1 MSIESYKEAL
11 KSGQRAY
18 RHDIFHG
25 RYPYLPALDDFISQL
40 DIVTELSLGLAEIPL
55 EKVVGTRTAGRKE
68 SFASNF
74 MPLLDSESE
83 FALKWSNLYDSLQ
96 DSGLRDPVKAYEYMD
111 RYYILEGN
119 KRVSVMKFLGAVS
132 IPATV
137 VRMVPRPNDSRE
149 NRLYYEYMH
158 FYTLSQI
165 NYLEFSQPGSY
176 RKLQAALGKGPDESW
191 TDDEKLAFHSFYI
204 RFEDA
209 YRKKAG
215 SKLPMSVSDALL
227 VYLAVYP
234 YEISRNHMPS
244 TFKENM
250 AKSWDEFLAG
260 SEDNAVALSMNPE
273 GVRKKKLA
281 KLITTTTKAA
291 KVWDVAFIYDKTP
304 ETSAWTYSH
313 ELGRLHLQQKFPDK
327 IRTHVYQDVPV
338 WDEAASQAVIEQAAS
353 DGCQVIFTT
362 TPKLLNAS
370 FRAAVEY
377 SKVRILNCSVNTT
390 HPSIR
395 SYYARMYEVKFLI
408 GAAAGILCDNQT
420 IGYVADY
427 PIYGATANI
436 NAFALGVKMT
446 NPCAKV
452 QLEWSKVKGDSS
464 LDKLKRRGV
473 RFISDKDILVPQDET
488 REFGLYFDSI
498 RGEGSA
504 QENLAV
510 PVWHWGVFYEL
521 LLRSVFSGAWS
532 DDTPDDG
539 VKALNYWWGMSAG
552 VVDLI
557 CSDRMP
563 EGTRR
568 LLHLL
573 KNEICSG
580 SFHPFS
586 GTIRDQAGNYRHEG
600 DTPMLPEEIIEM
612 NCLVDNVVGTIPV
625 MDELEEGAKEIVRV
639 QGVNKTD
646 EGEPV

>member
-1 MSIESYKEAL
+1 MSIEAYKDAL
-11 KSGQRAY
+11 KMGQKAY
-18 RHDIFHG
+18 RYDITHG
-25 RYPYLPALDDFISQL
+25 RYPYLPALDDFIEQS
-40 DIVTELSLGLAEIPL
+40 DIVTELSLGLVEIPL
-55 EKVVGTRTAGRKE
+55 DKVVGTRTAGRKE

-74 MPLLDSESE
+74 MPLLDSGSE
-83 FALKWSNLYDSLQ
+83 FASKWISLCQSLQ
-96 DSGLRDPVKAYEYMD
+96 DTGLRDPIKAYEYMD

-119 KRVSVMKFLGAVS
+119 KRVSVMKYFGSVS
-132 IPATV
+132 IPGTV
-137 VRMVPRPNDSRE
+137 VRMVPRPNDSKE

-158 FYTLSQI
+158 FYSLSQI
-165 NYLEFSQPGSY
+165 NYLDFSQLGSY
-176 RKLQAALGKGPDESW
+176 KKLQAAMSKGPDETW
-191 TDDEKLAFHSFYI
+191 TDDEKLEFHSFYI

-209 YRKKAG
+209 YRKKGG
-215 SKLPMSVSDALL
+215 SKLPMGVSDALL
-227 VYLAVYP
+227 IYLSIYP
-234 YEISRNHMPS
+234 YEVSRNHMPS
-244 TFKENM
+244 VFKENL

-281 KLITTTTKAA
+281 KLITTTTTAA

-304 ETSAWTYSH
+304 ETSAWAYSH
-313 ELGRLHLQQKFPDK
+313 ELGRLHVQQKYPDK
-327 IRTHVYQDVPV
+327 IRTHVYQDVPAG
-338 WDEAASQAVIEQAAS
+338 DEAASQAVIEQAVA
-353 DGCQVIFTT
+353 DGCQIIFTT
-362 TPKLLNAS
+362 TPKMLNAS
-370 FRAAVEY
+370 LRAAVEY
-377 SKVRILNCSVNTT
+377 PKVRILNCSVNTT

-446 NPCAKV
+446 NPSAKV
-452 QLEWSKVKGDSS
+452 QLEWSKVKGSSS
-464 LDKLKRRGV
+464 LDNLKRRGV
-473 RFISDKDILVPQDET
+473 RFISDKDLQVPQDET

-510 PVWHWGVFYEL
+510 PVWHWGVFYDL
-521 LLRSVFSGAWS
+521 LLRSIFSGAWS

-563 EGTRR
+563 ESTRR
-568 LLHLL
+568 LLNLL
-573 KNEICSG
+573 KNEICAG

-586 GTIRDQAGNYRHEG
+586 GTICDQAGNLRHEG
-600 DTPMLPEEIIEM
+600 DIPMLPEEIIEM
-612 NCLVDNVVGTIPV
+612 NWLVDNVDGSIPV